1 MEQYD
6 DNFEEFESELPDNLE
21 ELIGETF
28 KVGNITITIPYEN
41 RERYLALG
49 VYHDSMR
56 IIGNLLAEKLNCE
69 ENVAT
74 YMDEGNYHKVS
85 TLAARVAELEDQL
98 EFMTE
103 TNDKLRSLLRQLCW
117 ME

>member
-6 DNFEEFESELPDNLE
+6 DNFEEFDSELPDNLE
-21 ELIGETF
+21 ELTVETF
-28 KVGNITITIPYEN
+28 KVGNLTITIPYGN

-49 VYHDSMR
+49 VYHDSLR
-56 IIGNLLAEKLNCE
+56 LIGNLLAEKLNCE
-69 ENVAT
+69 ESVAT
-74 YMDEGNYHKVS
+74 YMDGGNYHKVA
-85 TLAARVAELEDQL
+85 TLSGRVAELEDQL

-103 TNDKLRSLLRQLCW
+103 ANDELRLILRQLCW